1 MFPIAGQTA
10 GPIGLNFF
18 VDTSNINITVL
29 SLIKLS
35 FEIGIFLCTM
45 MNLRNAHLPV
55 IKSKLH
61 WPKYLKPFYIKLL
74 ISCFKIERSDLVMT
88 SGSLRSCFPNFISF
102 SCSRL
107 TVTSFFFFI
116 LHSTQTS
123 NFKIF
128 TPEFRN
134 IYPWISKYL
143 PLNFEIFTP
152 EFRNI

>member
-1 MFPIAGQTA
+1 MIYF
-10 GPIGLNFF
+10 
-18 VDTSNINITVL
+18 TVL

-134 IYPWISKYL
+134 IYPWISKYPEFWNIYPWIFKLL
-143 PLNFEIFTP
+143 PLYFEIFTP
-152 EFRNI
+152 VFRIITFVFRNI

>member
-1 MFPIAGQTA
+1 MKSES
-10 GPIGLNFF
+10 FF
-18 VDTSNINITVL
+18 AQWWTCAMHIYQLL
-29 SLIKLS
+29 SLNCIDQN
-35 FEIGIFLCTM
+35 I
-45 MNLRNAHLPV
+45 
-55 IKSKLH
+55 
-61 WPKYLKPFYIKLL
+61 LKPFYIKLL

-134 IYPWISKYL
+134 IYPWISKYPEFWNIYPWIFKQL
-143 PLNFEIFTP
+143 PLYFEIFTP
-152 EFRNI
+152 VFRIITFVFRNI